1 MDFLIFFSVCFLTF
15 TVSEMDTKTKD
26 IVKRILLF
34 HLSHQGTPN
43 STAIFCSSD
52 THRGFP
58 GGTVLKNAPA
68 NAGDERDAALIP
80 GWRDPWSRKWQPT
93 PVFLPGTL
101 HGQSSLAGYSPW
113 GHEESDRTER
123 LHCHSHDPC
132 YEGECVTGARF

>member
-1 MDFLIFFSVCFLTF
+1 
-15 TVSEMDTKTKD
+15 MDTKTKD

-113 GHEESDRTER
+113 GYEESDMTE
-123 LHCHSHDPC
+123 LLSMHMCL
-132 YEGECVTGARF
+132 